1 MIVDEYLGFRAGDEV
16 LDLAELTAGT
26 ARIKEL
32 HLVPCDWANGP
43 TVIAVMVNGAERYVI
58 QLKKVHAHGAD
69 EPEGRGRRVVP
80 LRRSPH

>member
-32 HLVPCDWANGP
+32 HLVPSDWANGP

-58 QLKKVHAHGAD
+58 QLKKVHAHGAE
-69 EPEGRGRRVVP
+69 EPDARGRRVVP